1 MSVTWCNVYA
11 RDGVVRMCNAL
22 QEDDPKECAHWASL
36 PHNAVS
42 WCATYELWN
51 GHHLRPP
58 VGMRADQASH
68 AWFLDFTAGRPFG
81 ARKLMPRMKTAL
93 EIQQEYHSDPDG
105 DLDGYDGA

>member
-11 RDGVVRMCNAL
+11 RDGVMRMCNAL
-22 QEDDPKECAHWASL
+22 QENDPKECAYWASL

-42 WCATYELWN
+42 WCATHELWN
-51 GHHLRPP
+51 GRHLRPP

-68 AWFLDFTAGRPFG
+68 CWFFSPLRGWELVPRP
-81 ARKLMPRMKTAL
+81 KTAL